1 MANLIKHLPRSIAK
15 LHKDIIVSHGK
26 GSWICSSNGQR
37 YLDFTSGIGVLA
49 TGHCHPRIVTAA
61 QDQLTKL
68 IHAPQL
74 LFASHEPQINILNKM
89 QTILP
94 NGLDTIFFTN
104 SGSEATDNAILISRQ
119 HTKKT
124 NVISVVGGFHGRTIG
139 ARSLNSSGLNSRKD
153 SQPLIPGVFF
163 TEPTKESLDKVLAL
177 QTDPNETSCIIMES
191 VQGEYGIFNLD
202 PGFMQYARQVCSDE
216 NIIMICDEVQCG
228 MGRTGTWWNFEQ
240 KGIVP
245 DMFTFG
251 KGIASGH
258 PMAGVVSTDDIM
270 YCGDD
275 RLGGTYN
282 GNAES
287 SRTAVE
293 TIDIIHDE
301 NLLDNSRYMGNL
313 IYEGIKDLNLCK
325 EVRQHGLMIGI
336 EPNSY
341 TSLEV
346 IEKLKGKSIL
356 GLLAGNKKQYVR
368 ILPSLNVKKEEALM
382 FVDVMQEI
390 SSSI

>member
-1 MANLIKHLPRSIAK
+1 
-15 LHKDIIVSHGK
+15 
-26 GSWICSSNGQR
+26 
-37 YLDFTSGIGVLA
+37 
-49 TGHCHPRIVTAA
+49 
-61 QDQLTKL
+61 
-68 IHAPQL
+68 
-74 LFASHEPQINILNKM
+74 
-89 QTILP
+89 
-94 NGLDTIFFTN
+94 
-104 SGSEATDNAILISRQ
+104 
-119 HTKKT
+119 
-124 NVISVVGGFHGRTIG
+124 
-139 ARSLNSSGLNSRKD
+139 
-153 SQPLIPGVFF
+153 
-163 TEPTKESLDKVLAL
+163 
-177 QTDPNETSCIIMES
+177 MES

-301 NLLDNSRYMGNL
+301 
-313 IYEGIKDLNLCK
+313 
-325 EVRQHGLMIGI
+325 
-336 EPNSY
+336 
-341 TSLEV
+341 
-346 IEKLKGKSIL
+346 KSF
-356 GLLAGNKKQYVR
+356 R
-368 ILPSLNVKKEEALM
+368 
-382 FVDVMQEI
+382 
-390 SSSI
+390 